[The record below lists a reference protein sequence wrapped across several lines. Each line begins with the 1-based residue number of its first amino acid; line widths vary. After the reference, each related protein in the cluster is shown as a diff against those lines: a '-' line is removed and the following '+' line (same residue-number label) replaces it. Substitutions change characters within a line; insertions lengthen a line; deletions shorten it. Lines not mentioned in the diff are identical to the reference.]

1 MKIGLRKLVIYSFTT
16 LLIADSLDYL
26 AGVQA
31 INFNPAFVTASLKI
45 VSLYCLFVYQRKNN
59 WKKEIPK
66 PAVNLFTWLIFWN
79 AVTVIR
85 GALSARDYWD
95 WRFLGL
101 SSFFYFFIPYAM
113 VIGVMFYSNAHLF
126 KWILKKVYV
135 YSFVA
140 LPLTLFGF
148 LLYSRIIIS
157 VWMYILLSVYLKK
170 SWRLIILF
178 AGFCSII
185 TGYEIRANVL
195 RIGVAV
201 LLMMIYFLRRFI
213 SAAWLK
219 ILCGLLLMAPFILI
233 FLGFTGKFNVFQPF
247 EDNDEIF
254 VVGEGEKASTNLAQ
268 DTRTGLY
275 QEIFASI
282 HDNVS
287 LVFGGG
293 ATAKYESRIIIEA
306 NNDRGRYRSEVG
318 FLNTILYSG
327 IVGVV
332 LYFLILC
339 YAAYYALNRSNNFF
353 SKILAV
359 FLAFRWVLFFVED
372 ITMYDM
378 NFYFLWIAIGICFSN
393 QFRNQTD
400 YQIKGWVTRY
410 VQG

>member
-1 MKIGLRKLVIYSFTT
+1 
-16 LLIADSLDYL
+16 
-26 AGVQA
+26 
-31 INFNPAFVTASLKI
+31 
-45 VSLYCLFVYQRKNN
+45 
-59 WKKEIPK
+59 
-66 PAVNLFTWLIFWN
+66 
-79 AVTVIR
+79 
-85 GALSARDYWD
+85 
-95 WRFLGL
+95 
-101 SSFFYFFIPYAM
+101 
-113 VIGVMFYSNAHLF
+113 
-126 KWILKKVYV
+126 
-135 YSFVA
+135 
-140 LPLTLFGF
+140 
-148 LLYSRIIIS
+148 
-157 VWMYILLSVYLKK
+157 
-170 SWRLIILF
+170 
-178 AGFCSII
+178 
-185 TGYEIRANVL
+185 
-195 RIGVAV
+195 
-201 LLMMIYFLRRFI
+201 
-213 SAAWLK
+213 
-219 ILCGLLLMAPFILI
+219 MAPFILI